1 MTDKQ
6 SVIEINPEILLDRLY
21 DELCPS
27 PEYLATLGPDYVKAL
42 HDCERVIKK
51 VQAEREAELDEM
63 MRELKAMGKIPGI
76 ADLQ

>member
-42 HDCERVIKK
+42 RIVT
-51 VQAEREAELDEM
+51 
-63 MRELKAMGKIPGI
+63 GKQG
-76 ADLQ
+76 LRS